1 MEEFRGTIG
10 ELVKLLDRLL
20 DLDEQQLDVCTCAQ
34 HKYITDFRNFLSLF
48 ANRLQRKD
56 DKEQPQPK
64 VKLAQCMIIDDDDT
78 GEGADL
84 YIRHTKK
91 GDRELG

>member
-1 MEEFRGTIG
+1 MQEFIEILL

-20 DLDEQQLDVCTCAQ
+20 DLDEQELDVCTRAQ

-56 DKEQPQPK
+56 DMVQAQPK

-84 YIRHTKK
+84 YIRHMKK